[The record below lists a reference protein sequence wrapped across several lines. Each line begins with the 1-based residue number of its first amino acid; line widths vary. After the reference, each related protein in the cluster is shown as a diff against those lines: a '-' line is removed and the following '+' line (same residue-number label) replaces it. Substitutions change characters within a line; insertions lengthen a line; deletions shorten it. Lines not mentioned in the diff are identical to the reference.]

1 MFEGSYFFFVF
12 VASSNKK
19 KSTSSP
25 PPWCDKVTQSEENRL
40 FHACFNRR
48 ASDRVALL
56 TFHFLPGPITI
67 GSDRVF
73 RSDLNNA
80 KHGASILAHTPLHL
94 RQSRSISLT
103 TTPINH
109 HLSKKSAQH
118 CQRFASQKIG
128 PRAVDRQA
136 HQTNVNKPRKRLA
149 RAV

>member
-73 RSDLNNA
+73 RSDLLFHA
-80 KHGASILAHTPLHL
+80 ATTTEQCKT
-94 RQSRSISLT
+94 RRFDSRSHT
-103 TTPINH
+103 TTPAAKPLNFSH
-109 HLSKKSAQH
+109 HRQLIIICQKRVLNTVNASRHKRSGRALST
-118 CQRFASQKIG
+118 
-128 PRAVDRQA
+128 D
-136 HQTNVNKPRKRLA
+136 KPIKQM
-149 RAV
+149 